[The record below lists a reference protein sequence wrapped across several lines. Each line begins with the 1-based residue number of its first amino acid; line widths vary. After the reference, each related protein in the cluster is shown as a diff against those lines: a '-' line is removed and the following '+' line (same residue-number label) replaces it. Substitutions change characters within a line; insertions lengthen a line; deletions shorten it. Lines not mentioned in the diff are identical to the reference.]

1 MKFSCPCSLC
11 NESPPHIETYE
22 ISIPNDFCF
31 EYTCKNGHRNFY
43 LIQTTSFE
51 LLFEQACEDIINLNY
66 RSAVL
71 NFASSLECYYE
82 FTLLVDYLSKGGSE
96 KYFYTDIWIKK
107 LRRNKELQEKK
118 YLNIINR
125 FSKRSQVYRV
135 NTQERQFRNR
145 VVHQGTFP
153 SKRGVLTY
161 GKKVFQI
168 ITSGY
173 FLLKEN
179 HSDIIQNLIF
189 ETLNKNAKLNKT
201 QNPPVTIS
209 LDLGIVKASGNPDSS
224 FEETLKD
231 IGEWN
236 NYNKGMD
243 TCFSV
248 LNLIGNR
255 ATEADIKLILKS
267 VIDRADPILLEK
279 IMGVIGKN
287 SYE

>member
-1 MKFSCPCSLC
+1 M
-11 NESPPHIETYE
+11 
-22 ISIPNDFCF
+22 
-31 EYTCKNGHRNFY
+31 
-43 LIQTTSFE
+43 
-51 LLFEQACEDIINLNY
+51 
-66 RSAVL
+66 
-71 NFASSLECYYE
+71 
-82 FTLLVDYLSKGGSE
+82 LVDYLSKGGSE